1 MVKIKTFVF
10 NPFQENTFLLYDDTK
25 QCAIIDAGC
34 YSEKEKNE
42 LVSFI
47 EKNDLEPVKLLNT
60 HCHIDHIL
68 GNCFVARQYNLKSEA
83 HQKDNIILENVVQH
97 GRVFGVEA
105 EQPPDMQIFL
115 EENDIVKFGGSQLLV
130 LHVPGHSP
138 GSIVFYNEEQ
148 KFAIVGDVLF
158 NGSIGRTDLPGGDYD
173 TLIKNIKEKLF
184 VLEDDVVVYTGHG
197 PETTIGYERKTNPF
211 F

>member
-1 MVKIKTFVF
+1 MIKIKTFVF
-10 NPFQENTFLLYDDTK
+10 NPFQENTFVLYDDTK

-34 YSEKEKNE
+34 YSEKERNE

-68 GNCFVARQYNLKSEA
+68 GNCFVAKQYNLKSEA

-105 EQPPDMQIFL
+105 EQPPEMKIFL
-115 EENDIVKFGGSQLLV
+115 EENDIVKFGSSQLLV
-130 LHVPGHSP
+130 LHVPGHSQ
-138 GSIVFYNEEQ
+138 GSIVFYNKEQ

-158 NGSIGRTDLPGGDYD
+158 NGSIGRTDLPGGDHD
-173 TLIKNIKEKLF
+173 TLIKCIKDKLF
-184 VLEDDVVVYTGHG
+184 VLDDDVVVYTGHG

>member
-1 MVKIKTFVF
+1 MIKIKTFVF

-173 TLIKNIKEKLF
+173 TLIKNIKDKLF

>member
-1 MVKIKTFVF
+1 MIKIKTFVF

-34 YSEKEKNE
+34 YSEKERNE
-42 LVSFI
+42 LISFI

-105 EQPPDMQIFL
+105 EQPPEMQIFL
-115 EENDIVKFGGSQLLV
+115 EENDIVKFGSSQLLV
-130 LHVPGHSP
+130 LHAPGHSQ
-138 GSIVFYNEEQ
+138 GSIVFYNKEQ

-173 TLIKNIKEKLF
+173 TLIKCIKDKLF

>member
-1 MVKIKTFVF
+1 MIKIKTFVF

-34 YSEKEKNE
+34 YSEKERNE
-42 LVSFI
+42 IVSFI

-105 EQPPDMQIFL
+105 EQPPEMQIFL

-173 TLIKNIKEKLF
+173 TLIKSIKDKLF
-184 VLEDDVVVYTGHG
+184 VLDDDVVVYTGHG